1 MQVLH
6 RKWAAGSHPELL
18 MVGHTCPTFVC
29 ANPRVCFTNFALPNF
44 PRSFRV
50 TTSSSAFLPTLIPY
64 CLLMTTPI
72 PTHSVMAKVVIPSLT
87 PHNIAN
93 SPWSVPVN
101 LTFSRVEQFL
111 LKLFSIV
118 KYHLH
123 TAILFTW
130 TDYKTIFLPIVS
142 SPIRPPFSF
151 TP

>member
-18 MVGHTCPTFVC
+18 MVGHICPTFVC
-29 ANPRVCFTNFALPNF
+29 ANPRVCFTNSTLPNF

-50 TTSSSAFLPTLIPY
+50 TPSSSAFLSTLVPY
-64 CLLMTTPI
+64 CLLTTAPI
-72 PTHSVMAKVVIPSLT
+72 PTHSTMAKVVIPSLT

>member
-1 MQVLH
+1 MQVL
-6 RKWAAGSHPELL
+6 RPKWAAGSHPELL
-18 MVGHTCPTFVC
+18 MVGHICPTFVC
-29 ANPRVCFTNFALPNF
+29 ANPRVYFINFTLPNF

-50 TTSSSAFLPTLIPY
+50 TTSSSASLSTLVPFD
-64 CLLMTTPI
+64 LLRI
-72 PTHSVMAKVVIPSLT
+72 ASHSAMAKVVIPSLT
-87 PHNIAN
+87 PHNITN